1 MNPRKITIKLLQ
13 ENGYILSRHGG
24 NHDIFFHPTL
34 KTTIPVQRHNFNENT
49 MRYILKQAGIQRREF
64 S

>member
-1 MNPRKITIKLLQ
+1 MNPRKMTIKLLE

-24 NHDIFFHPTL
+24 NHDIYFNPRL
-34 KTTIPVQRHNFNENT
+34 KTTVPVQRHNFTEHT
-49 MRYILKQAGIQRREF
+49 MRYILKQAGIQRRKD